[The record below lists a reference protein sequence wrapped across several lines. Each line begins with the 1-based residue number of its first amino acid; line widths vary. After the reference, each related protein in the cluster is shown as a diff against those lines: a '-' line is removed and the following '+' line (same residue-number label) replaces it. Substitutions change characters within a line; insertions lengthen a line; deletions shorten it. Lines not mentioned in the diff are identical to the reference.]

1 MSNDLPSSTRTPS
14 EQMVQMITSY
24 WLSQML
30 GAVARLGIPDQIAR
44 EPKTGEQVAKAVGV
58 SADAAHRLLRAL
70 ASVGVFGLLEDGRF
84 SLTPL
89 GETLRANVPGSVRD
103 FAIAETDAAHWQ
115 PWGRFLDSIKSGRPI
130 IKGTLG
136 MELWEW
142 YGQHPEDARSFS
154 SAMGNLSQMVAA
166 ELVWLVDF
174 SNVQKVLDVGGANGV
189 LLAAILHAN
198 PKLSGILFDLPHVI
212 EAAKPVIES
221 EGLIDRC
228 ELISGD
234 FFKEVP
240 SGAGVHVLKHIIHDW
255 DDERAVR
262 ILSNCQRALR
272 PNGRLL
278 LVEMVIPADNAPGPV
293 QFIDLN
299 MLVLLGGRE
308 RSEAEF
314 AALLKKAGFK
324 PPRTIRTQSPFVVI
338 EAQRA

>member
-1 MSNDLPSSTRTPS
+1 ML
-14 EQMVQMITSY
+14 QMITSY

-70 ASVGVFGLLEDGRF
+70 ASIGVFRLLEDGRF

-89 GETLRANVPGSVRD
+89 GETVLANVPGSVRD

-130 IKGTLG
+130 IKGALG

-154 SAMGNLSQMVAA
+154 AAMGDLSQMVAA

-174 SNVQKVLDVGGANGV
+174 SNEQKVLDVGGANGV
-189 LLAAILHAN
+189 LLAAVLNAN
-198 PKLSGILFDLPHVI
+198 PKLNGILFDLPHVI

-228 ELISGD
+228 ELIRGD

-240 SGAGVHVLKHIIHDW
+240 SGADVHVLKHIIHDW
-255 DDERAVR
+255 NAERAVC
-262 ILSNCQRALR
+262 ILINCQRALR
-272 PNGRLL
+272 PNVRLL

-308 RSEAEF
+308 RSQAEF
-314 AALLKKAGFK
+314 AAHLQKSWLMTN
-324 PPRTIRTQSPFVVI
+324 RTI
-338 EAQRA
+338 